1 MVVKHLK
8 VPVLIALHAEDCIE
22 VNLFA
27 AVLAAH
33 HLA

>member
-1 MVVKHLK
+1 MVVKRLM
-8 VPVLIALHAEDCIE
+8 VPVLVALHAEDCVE